1 MEEDEEDGGYAI
13 TKKEARLQK
22 YIDLIDPNI
31 STKPV
36 LGKRERE
43 RFDIMQTAY
52 HWRTNFFS
60 PDQVRKMLMK
70 ERGERSY
77 SSACEI
83 YQDMEFVWGT
93 TYQIN
98 KSALKRVQI
107 ESYYKLIQLVY
118 KSSADD
124 WEKAKRIESILD
136 KISDLYD
143 LKADDNLGV
152 EEVMPEHI
160 IQIVSSGGIQIANV
174 EKPVE
179 GGANG

>member
-22 YIDLIDPNI
+22 YSDLLDPDI
-31 STKPV
+31 SVKPV

-43 RFDIMQTAY
+43 RFDLMQTAY
-52 HWRTNFFS
+52 HWRTTFFS

-83 YQDMEFVWGT
+83 YQDMEYLWGK
-93 TYQIN
+93 TYEIN
-98 KSALKRVQI
+98 KAALKRVQI

-118 KSSADD
+118 KSDADD

-136 KISDLYD
+136 KISDLYG
-143 LKADDNLGV
+143 LKDGESYDP
-152 EEVMPEHI
+152 EDVMPERI
-160 IQIVSSGGIQIANV
+160 IQIISSGGVQIANV
-174 EKPVE
+174 EK
-179 GGANG
+179 GGGNG

>member
-1 MEEDEEDGGYAI
+1 MEDDIEDGGYAI
-13 TKKEARLQK
+13 SKKEARLQK
-22 YIDLIDPNI
+22 YLDLLD
-31 STKPV
+31 TDVTQKPV
-36 LGKRERE
+36 LGKKERE
-43 RFDIMQTAY
+43 RFDLMQTAY

-83 YQDMEFVWGT
+83 YQDMEFIWGA

-98 KSALKRVQI
+98 KAALKRVQI
-107 ESYYKLIQLVY
+107 ESYHKLIQLVY

-136 KISDLYD
+136 KISDLAA
-143 LKADDNLGV
+143 LKTDDKLSV
-152 EEVMPEHI
+152 EDIMPEHI
-160 IQIVSSGGIQIANV
+160 IQIVSSGNIQIANV
-174 EKPVE
+174 EK
-179 GGANG
+179 GGENG